1 MLCSEYKI
9 DSCQKHGE
17 FKNNKLFGRWL
28 GCLACAQEQV
38 IELDKKRDAEEL
50 EKRRAKFIALAHI
63 PNMFEEAGFK
73 TYQQESNAQTMTF
86 IAVKDY
92 LSRLKTDLKTVG
104 NLIMT
109 GRTGNGKT
117 HLACA
122 VIRTMAHSMHR
133 VRYVTSAK
141 FVNECFATWDDKS
154 KSIDLIVEHYTSYD
168 VLLIDEV
175 GLNDCTN
182 EKAQSYFN
190 LLIDARYLAKKPTI
204 ITSNLFEAELAKLL
218 GDRSFSR
225 VCENG
230 LLLRFDW
237 ADYRQRSR
245 RGAA

>member
-1 MLCSEYKI
+1 MLCSENK
-9 DSCQKHGE
+9 DDVCQKHGD
-17 FKNNKLFGRWL
+17 FKNNKLFDRWL
-28 GCLACAQEQV
+28 GCPSCAKEMV
-38 IELDKKRDAEEL
+38 IELDKKREAEEL
-50 EKRRAKFIALAHI
+50 EKRRAKFMALAHI
-63 PNMFEEAGFK
+63 PVMFEETGFK
-73 TYQQESNAQTMTF
+73 TYQQESNAQTMVF

-92 LSRLKTDLKTVG
+92 LSRLKTDLKTAG
-104 NLIMT
+104 NLVMT

-133 VRYVTSAK
+133 VRYITSAK

-154 KSIDLIVEHYTSYD
+154 KSIDSIVEHYASYD

-175 GLNDCTN
+175 GLNDCKN
-182 EKAQSYFN
+182 EHGQSYFN

-204 ITSNLFEAELAKLL
+204 ITSNLFESDLAKLV

-225 VCENG
+225 ICEG
-230 LLLRFDW
+230 SLMLRFDW